1 MQETNPASILQVRT
15 DKKPR
20 TRPFSHTA
28 GPCPAAPSLG
38 SDTMVTRSPGNSPN
52 VKGLSST
59 KGTPQLQGQK
69 TQATYKPPKV
79 PGRRGQL
86 AEGGGWLSGNPK
98 FSERKSGRTTPPEL
112 VQQEAGTQLVK
123 PLCTLQP
130 STLARDAGI
139 RHGLVSGQRQGG
151 RGPEHQ
157 PVSRTVPE
165 EGPGREGRSR
175 TPSATMPPHLF
186 TLSTRC
192 WRCEPGGGD
201 GGERSRDGA
210 RATSRSWKISLAT
223 VTYPN
228 TEESPVPRV

>member
-1 MQETNPASILQVRT
+1 MNWGILSARQGRVAGDQPHKHSPSQNRQEAKNTAV
-15 DKKPR
+15 
-20 TRPFSHTA
+20 FSHSRAMPSCSKFRLRHHGHQEPGKLPQCQRALQHQRDPPAA
-28 GPCPAAPSLG
+28 GPEN
-38 SDTMVTRSPGNSPN
+38 PGN
-52 VKGLSST
+52 LQ
-59 KGTPQLQGQK
+59 TPEG
-69 TQATYKPPKV
+69 A
-79 PGRRGQL
+79 GQL

-201 GGERSRDGA
+201 RGERSRDGA
-210 RATSRSWKISLAT
+210 RATSRS
-223 VTYPN
+223 
-228 TEESPVPRV
+228 